1 MSWQC
6 PECGSI
12 NDGSLLRCDCGRV
25 LDIPLDDGPG
35 TQLQKRES
43 SETTIDIT
51 LPQTELAST
60 GQRLGNMFLDSIF
73 NLIIIFVIGFMAV
86 VTAPLLG
93 LRNSFKGMNDYLP
106 GIIISFLYYFPQEAF
121 SGRTLGKMITGTK
134 AVNEDG
140 TKLTFGRALGRTL
153 CRYIPFEA
161 FSFLGGNGR
170 PRGWHDRI
178 SRTKVISI
186 KKSEQGSST
195 VGYLSSLHNRCLSS
209 VVNHSFKMFT
219 RPVYIFS
226 WIALIGLSILRLIK
240 WPIPFIGPPLEFLLL
255 IQIFCGII
263 SANIAKRKGKS
274 ALLWFFIGLIPIG
287 ISFLFALQ
295 FLCFIIFPIITG
307 GEL

>member
-6 PECGSI
+6 PECGST

-60 GQRLGNMFLDSIF
+60 GQRLGNMFLDLIF
-73 NLIIIFVIGFMAV
+73 ILIIIFVIGFISGV
-86 VTAPLLG
+86 IAPLLG
-93 LRNSFKGMNDYLP
+93 LRNPFKGMSDYLP
-106 GIIISFLYYFPQEAF
+106 GIIINFLYYFPQEAF

-161 FSFLGGNGR
+161 FSFLGGKGR

-178 SRTKVISI
+178 PKTKVISI
-186 KKSEQGSST
+186 DMTGSFSFR
-195 VGYLSSLHNRCLSS
+195 LLNS
-209 VVNHSFKMFT
+209 VFT
-219 RPVYIFS
+219 KPVYIFS
-226 WIALIGLSILRLIK
+226 WIALIGLSILIFFI
-240 WPIPFIGPPLEFLLL
+240 WPIPFVPPPLEILLL
-255 IQIFCGII
+255 ILIFWGII
-263 SANIAKRKGKS
+263 NANIAKRKRKS
-274 ALLWFFIGLIPIG
+274 PLLWFFIGLIPIG
-287 ISFLFALQ
+287 LLYLIAHHILRLIVFVILA
-295 FLCFIIFPIITG
+295 G
-307 GEL
+307 GEI